1 VARALRLD
9 FAGATWHLH
18 NRGNNRQDIFLCD
31 RDRLQFLDFLAETI
45 RRYKWIKDSRLR
57 FRPLEKEALIAAK
70 VRVFVFIGGNVPG
83 AAMADAIVKAIPK
96 VQALLGTKQHAFV
109 ARITAA
115 SDEAVLL
122 EA

>member
-1 VARALRLD
+1 LVVGARGWVVL
-9 FAGATWHLH
+9 T
-18 NRGNNRQDIFLCD
+18 
-31 RDRLQFLDFLAETI
+31 
-45 RRYKWIKDSRLR
+45 KDSRLR
-57 FRPLEKEALIAAK
+57 FRPLEKEALIAAN
-70 VRVFVFIGGNVPG
+70 VQVFVFTGGNVPG

-115 SDEAVLL
+115 SDVAVLL

>member
-1 VARALRLD
+1 MGRSLGRRLAAEGLRVVLHDDEFEQGTPDQEWLPVVGARGWVVL
-9 FAGATWHLH
+9 T
-18 NRGNNRQDIFLCD
+18 
-31 RDRLQFLDFLAETI
+31 
-45 RRYKWIKDSRLR
+45 KDSRLR

-70 VRVFVFIGGNVPG
+70 VRVFVFTGGNVPG

-115 SDEAVLL
+115 SDVAVLL